1 MTEVRGRRRILE
13 SVTMEDRST
22 HAGLWFDRYFDL
34 KHGDEAKRNLMI
46 QTARISPPEGYRTW
60 YDRYRAAL
68 SEQEGVQLAIAT
80 THSRLIVG
88 LGDSGVA
95 ETGIT
100 LHHTYGVPYIPGSA
114 LKGLAAAYAHLRL
127 DGDDWRR
134 GRANH
139 TIMFGTTET
148 GGYITFFD
156 APYIP
161 GSAKD
166 DRPLAED
173 VMTVHHPHYYVGD
186 TPAPPAD
193 WDSPNPVPFLTA
205 TGCYLIAVAG
215 PQEWARTALM
225 ILGMALR
232 DMGIGAKTS
241 AGYGRMQLLNMD
253 GQPILLPDEAGYGS
267 AGDAGT
273 DSGSTATEPPQV
285 ASFRKEIVQAQK
297 NTLANLVP
305 RLEYLE
311 IDPTYKQALAE
322 ALIARARELK
332 MNTEGKKWYEQLLRL
347 REG

>member
-1 MTEVRGRRRILE
+1 
-13 SVTMEDRST
+13 MEKRST

-34 KHGDEAKRNLMI
+34 QHGDEAKRNLMA
-46 QTARISPPEGYRTW
+46 QTAQISSPKDYRTW

-68 SEQEGVQLAIAT
+68 SQQEGVQLAIAT
-80 THSRLIVG
+80 AHSRLIVG

-127 DGDDWRR
+127 DGDGWRR
-134 GRANH
+134 GRADH

-161 GSAKD
+161 GSVKD

-205 TGCYLIAVAG
+205 TGGYLIAVAG
-215 PQEWARTALM
+215 PQEWAQTALM

-232 DMGIGAKTS
+232 DMGIGAKTA
-241 AGYGRMQLLNMD
+241 AGYGRMQLRDLD
-253 GQPILLPDEAGYGS
+253 DKPIVLPDETDEKPAGIATGGGS
-267 AGDAGT
+267 ARGVSSGGT
-273 DSGSTATEPPQV
+273 VAEPSEV
-285 ASFRKEIVQAQK
+285 TLFRRDIAQAQK
-297 NTLANLVP
+297 NTLPNLVS
-305 RLEYLE
+305 RLEQLNVDPQFKRTLAAE
-311 IDPTYKQALAE
+311 LIDRAE
-322 ALIARARELK
+322 ALK
-332 MNTEGKKWYEQLLRL
+332 MNTAGKGWYERLLRL
-347 REG
+347 KEG